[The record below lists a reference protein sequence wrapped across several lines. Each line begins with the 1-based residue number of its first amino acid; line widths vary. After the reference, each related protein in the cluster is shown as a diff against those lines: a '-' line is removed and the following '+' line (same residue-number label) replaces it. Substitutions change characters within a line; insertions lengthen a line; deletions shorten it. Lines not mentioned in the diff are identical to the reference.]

1 MNILRSWRE
10 IKIMLKMR
18 YSILSDDD
26 FNFEESQ
33 RENMLDK
40 LAVKLKKSREELE
53 IVFAELQKF

>member
-1 MNILRSWRE
+1 
-10 IKIMLKMR
+10 MLKMR